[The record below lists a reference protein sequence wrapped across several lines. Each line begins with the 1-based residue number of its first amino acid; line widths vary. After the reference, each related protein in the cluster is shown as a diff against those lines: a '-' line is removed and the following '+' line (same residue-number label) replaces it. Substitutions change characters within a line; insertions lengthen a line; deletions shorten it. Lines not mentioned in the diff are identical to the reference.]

1 MKRRIHKDGSNS
13 IHIYS
18 SKAISTVP
26 VSGET
31 DSYGV
36 TDLSKFTTVW
46 EENFKHGQVTVHI
59 LKFTASSKPRLQPT
73 DPYSSSETM
82 FSARL
87 PHKSDKMKH
96 DSTHQISLVINLNG
110 RKQKLC

>member
-59 LKFTASSKPRLQPT
+59 LKFTASSKPFKRDTATAYRSVQLLG
-73 DPYSSSETM
+73 YN
-82 FSARL
+82 
-87 PHKSDKMKH
+87 
-96 DSTHQISLVINLNG
+96 V
-110 RKQKLC
+110 

>member
-1 MKRRIHKDGSNS
+1 
-13 IHIYS
+13 
-18 SKAISTVP
+18 VP

-59 LKFTASSKPRLQPT
+59 LKFTASSKPFKRDTATAYRSVQLLG
-73 DPYSSSETM
+73 YN
-82 FSARL
+82 
-87 PHKSDKMKH
+87 
-96 DSTHQISLVINLNG
+96 V
-110 RKQKLC
+110 